1 MQRQGYRVDESAS
14 RVEPAGPDEARAL
27 GAGDAPARLRCT
39 RCEYP
44 LDGLVIQD
52 AFAKCPE
59 CGFRQLLLAYSPH
72 PKRRRFGIKT
82 AGLIVLL
89 LVVGGPMTVFVL
101 AYLVVLIQMFFG

>member
-14 RVEPAGPDEARAL
+14 RVEPAVPGEA

-59 CGFRQLLLAYSPH
+59 CGFPQLLLAYSPH
-72 PKRRRFGIKT
+72 PERRRFGIKT
-82 AGLIVLL
+82 VGLIVLL